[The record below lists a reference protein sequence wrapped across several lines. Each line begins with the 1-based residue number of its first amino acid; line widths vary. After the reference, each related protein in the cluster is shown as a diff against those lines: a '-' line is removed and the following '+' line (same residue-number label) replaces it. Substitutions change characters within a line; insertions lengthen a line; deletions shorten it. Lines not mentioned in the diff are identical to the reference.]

1 MEEDKVVNIRTRR
14 PEQRDPNVW
23 AMVEQLV
30 GTVGVTEVIRIM
42 ADMSSDLPHL
52 RLFLNVPN
60 NAEINERVAEILR
73 DAARHL
79 DFLESDSWRVKVTMS
94 QCFIV
99 GKRTRTCRPA
109 SSPFSETD
117 NGFPTSEMS
126 LSSLRRRSSSTSILT
141 MSRQPLP

>member
-1 MEEDKVVNIRTRR
+1 MLTDFWKVFSLICQVISRF
-14 PEQRDPNVW
+14 PDFAKALPNVW

-73 DAARHL
+73 DAAGHL
-79 DFLESDSWRVKVTMS
+79 DFLEDVQAAS
-94 QCFIV
+94 Q
-99 GKRTRTCRPA
+99 
-109 SSPFSETD
+109 
-117 NGFPTSEMS
+117 
-126 LSSLRRRSSSTSILT
+126 
-141 MSRQPLP
+141 